1 MSRIVTIESNPNK
14 SPLLGYKRVTKTAD
28 GQSTTEEERNLT
40 RAPGTKDTF
49 AVRPSRRLGGYLN
62 TGLLHEVEN
71 DYKGQKGYRSAQ
83 WKEILEKPDRV
94 SLQTLLEY
102 KHGKEPGFYTNV
114 IDLNPNISYKG
125 REKEINYFQNKI
137 STINL
142 NDGTTK
148 LDLSKPIEE
157 VLYYNMKAADRIAN
171 SYAEMDSSHDY
182 YLSSKDETAKTKQ
195 TAKRINNSALG
206 SLEKLFES
214 KDGTISNFCKV
225 LEGNIAKT
233 NLSEAQAYNEL
244 DAYIRHNL
252 SQAKKFNTAYSDMEK
267 DVIKFN
273 LKVKIWDYIDSNIIR
288 KIRNEYIWEVPRDE
302 EGNTKE
308 PIKWDRYSDLLDYL
322 SNAKYQ
328 AEQEL
333 LEKQFKAKV
342 RA

>member
-1 MSRIVTIESNPNK
+1 MIVTIESNPTK
-14 SPLLGYKRVTKTAD
+14 SPLLGYNRVTKTAD
-28 GQSTTEEERNLT
+28 GQRTTEEERNLT

-62 TGLLHEVEN
+62 TGLLHEVDN
-71 DYKGQKGYRSAQ
+71 DYKDQKTYKSTE
-83 WKEILEKPDRV
+83 WKEILKGADRI
-94 SLQTLLEY
+94 SLQSLLEY
-102 KHGKEPGFYTNV
+102 KHGKEPGFYSNV
-114 IDLNPNISYKG
+114 VELNPNISYKG
-125 REKEINYFQNKI
+125 REKDISYFQKKI
-137 STINL
+137 SMLNL

-157 VLYYNMKAADRIAN
+157 VLYYNMKAADRVAN

-225 LEGNIAKT
+225 LEGNIART

-244 DAYIRHNL
+244 DAYIRHSL
-252 SQAKKFNTAYSDMEK
+252 KQANAFNTAYSDMEK

-273 LKVKIWDYIDSNIIR
+273 LKVKIWDYTDVGIIS
-288 KIRNEYIWEVPRDE
+288 KIKNEYIWKAPRDE
-302 EGNTKE
+302 EGNSRE

-322 SNAKYQ
+322 VSPKFQ

-333 LEKQFKAKV
+333 LEKQFTAKV